1 MLLAVKSEQNPA
13 SNFIMC
19 CRRTSVIRPFVSHS
33 LTVLMDRFGRTRSAR
48 THAQFPS
55 LHAVCAENGHP
66 IGTGYR
72 DTGMIHPV
80 PPARPLQKPADCRG
94 AAGEYALFGHGFHS
108 RARRQLSSHRL
119 GFNTNGTI
127 RRITRKEI
135 MGGAPGQFA
144 SVAAH
149 AVRRKRTI
157 T

>member
-19 CRRTSVIRPFVSHS
+19 CRRTSVIRSFVSHS
-33 LTVLMDRFGRTRSAR
+33 LTVLGAIRADSVRPDIARSLWRHTA
-48 THAQFPS
+48 
-55 LHAVCAENGHP
+55 CAENGHP
-66 IGTGYR
+66 TGTGYDR
-72 DTGMIHPV
+72 TSTTHLV
-80 PPARPLQKPADCRG
+80 PPARPLQKPVDCRG